1 MKHTPTPWKVG
12 LITKS
17 GDSVYVDVSQD
28 IEEVEVPIAGLLHHD
43 TEANAAFI
51 VKAVNNHYQLLE
63 ALEKIVRQ
71 TEDMIPPFRAMGADQ
86 MMKVARKAIKQAEES

>member
-1 MKHTPTPWKVG
+1 MKHSELPWYLGQPTEEG
-12 LITKS
+12 L
-17 GDSVYVDVSQD
+17 SVVDNGQVYGMHP
-28 IEEVEVPIAGLLHHD
+28 IEAEFYD
-43 TEANAAFI
+43 AAFI

-86 MMKVARKAIKQAEES
+86 MMKIAREAIKQAEE